1 VAHVTSG
8 LAASAQCRRGRD
20 KIGCRCITLTG
31 AVTEFPIATAN
42 SQPIGVTEGLHD
54 DVWFTESAGNKIG
67 HMLLADPD

>member
-1 VAHVTSG
+1 LS
-8 LAASAQCRRGRD
+8 
-20 KIGCRCITLTG
+20 G

-67 HMLLADPD
+67 HMLLGDPD